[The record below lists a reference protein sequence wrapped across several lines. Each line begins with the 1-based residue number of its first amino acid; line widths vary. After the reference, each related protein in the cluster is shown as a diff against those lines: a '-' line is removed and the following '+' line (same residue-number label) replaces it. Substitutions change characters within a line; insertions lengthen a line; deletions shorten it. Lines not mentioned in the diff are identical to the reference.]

1 MYEYTSRV
9 HVWWKPDKQRHAAL
23 TCIINAILRYR
34 LFHELQMA
42 LIMSSYTTTSVN
54 TVCANSRPGPDTSPA
69 NGRCQDALW
78 RHRHWRSPEHWQ
90 TNRHRHS
97 VVDSSRHWLQ
107 ISPDA
112 ACDSGSER
120 APTQHATSTR
130 IERLGCWVLS
140 PPPPP
145 PTPVEQEIVAIMA
158 TGCRKTVW
166 RKHGSTYPPG
176 VDDVQ
181 QWRTDDAR
189 NDVTQQEDHDVFPA
203 QQLTSIV
210 VIVISEMVEHALI
223 WSQYIDTQHATTNYT
238 AAVMPV
244 QNSNYHKKCSYM
256 YVCAYFLQSIKSS
269 QSWVAC
275 LAHHMLT
282 FGTM

>member
-1 MYEYTSRV
+1 MYEYTGRV

-34 LFHELQMA
+34 QFHELQMA

-78 RHRHWRSPEHWQ
+78 RHRHCRSLEHWQ

-130 IERLGCWVLS
+130 IEHLSCWVLS
-140 PPPPP
+140 RPP
-145 PTPVEQEIVAIMA
+145 PTPVEQEIAAMMA

-166 RKHGSTYPPG
+166 RKHHDRHTLRESMTFNSDAQTTHAMTLHSRKIMTYF
-176 VDDVQ
+176 Q
-181 QWRTDDAR
+181 RSNWLA
-189 NDVTQQEDHDVFPA
+189 
-203 QQLTSIV
+203 S
-210 VIVISEMVEHALI
+210 
-223 WSQYIDTQHATTNYT
+223 WS
-238 AAVMPV
+238 
-244 QNSNYHKKCSYM
+244 SS
-256 YVCAYFLQSIKSS
+256 FLK
-269 QSWVAC
+269 W
-275 LAHHMLT
+275 
-282 FGTM
+282 